1 MPRSQFTKNF
11 IKDLLTDKKRL
22 LRQAEVNM
30 ITVPNFK
37 ELSVKSLWPEVAND
51 EDISLYFDD
60 DFPEGKYPARDYFFN
75 VLNTIHPEFLRQVID
90 HANNMRHGAA
100 GLREKAEV
108 IDISEEWLQK
118 LGEFP
123 FKSR

>member
-1 MPRSQFTKNF
+1 
-11 IKDLLTDKKRL
+11 
-22 LRQAEVNM
+22 M
-30 ITVPNFK
+30 ITVPNYK
-37 ELSVKSLWPEVAND
+37 ELAVKNLWPEVKDD
-51 EDISLYFDD
+51 EDVVVYFDD
-60 DFPEGKYPARDYFFN
+60 APEGKFPARDYFFN

-90 HANNMRHGAA
+90 HANSMRHGAA

-108 IDISEEWLQK
+108 IDVSQEWLDK